1 MNSENKTLASQIESG
16 AYFKVSRQ
24 WYSELF
30 HTPIAQRSYY
40 IIIILLALLNGYLA
54 VLSFTEVFPI
64 RVPVPFITYTNNIW
78 EDIPHIKRI
87 ALTPSED
94 KNIAVMKFLVRSYVE
109 NRESYDLPLFEL
121 RYRNI
126 WSQSSKDVFDEYK
139 RQIDATNPYSF
150 YQLYTNRSR
159 RMIDVDALDY
169 DTGKNG
175 EFQAHVTFGASIVA
189 LTNNEETSRSRWR
202 ADITFKYTRFSVDQS
217 LDSNNAVARFFGLTG
232 DSLRASGEKRKVVP
246 MTFIVSD
253 YKVKELLE

>member
-1 MNSENKTLASQIESG
+1 MDDDKESLAANVESG
-16 AYFKVSRQ
+16 TYFIAARQ

-40 IIIILLALLNGYLA
+40 IIIILLSIVNGYYA
-54 VLSFTEVFPI
+54 VMSFLGVFPI
-64 RVPVPFITYTNNIW
+64 RVPVPFITFSSNIW

-87 ALTPSED
+87 TNKAAED
-94 KNIAVMKFLVRSYVE
+94 KNVAVMKFLLSSYVE

-126 WSQSSKDVFDEYK
+126 WSQSAKNVFDEYK
-139 RQIDATNPYSF
+139 KQIDASNPYSF

-159 RMIDVDALDY
+159 RVIDIHSLDY
-169 DTGKNG
+169 EQGRD
-175 EFQAHVTFGASIVA
+175 EFQAHVTFGATVVS
-189 LTNNEETSRSRWR
+189 LSNNEDTGYSKWR
-202 ADITFKYTRFSVDQS
+202 ADISYKYTDFMVDQS
-217 LDSNNAVARFFGLTG
+217 LDYNNKVARFFGLTG